1 MGVLPILMPTRLH
14 VSVQPVCI
22 LLQSIMGT
30 SCLYLLHLLEG
41 SPAFRAF
48 AIDPR
53 PVLDALPVEVVL
65 AGGEDGF
72 AALFVPHQA
81 DRAHL
86 LALGIFLDVLEL
98 IELAVV
104 GHADLVL
111 NGVLVIVGL
120 NQGQAPLV
128 LLPLLVD
135 PPLNLEASEGEKE
148 VLPADEFMHKLYEDH
163 EVQDEMKQENDAD
176 EGGEPE
182 LAAEVAVER
191 VRFSLYPEHEG

>member
-14 VSVQPVCI
+14 VSVQPICI
-22 LLQSIMGT
+22 LLQRIMGT